1 MSKLSAKV
9 HKLGETDKEGKPCK
23 GTLSVYG
30 LNARF
35 PITLYANQWRDLA
48 AAIPGIIKLVDAG
61 LKDGSLAKERSMA
74 DAPSAGG
81 RVSI

>member
-1 MSKLSAKV
+1 MAKLSAKI
-9 HKLGETDKEGKPCK
+9 HGLGTTDKEGKPCK

-48 AAIPGIIKLVDAG
+48 AAVPGILKMIDAG
-61 LKDGSLAKERSMA
+61 MKDGSLAKERTA

-81 RVSI
+81 RVTL